1 MLTIIPEAWSL
12 DWFNGF
18 RLVRA
23 REGLY
28 VILAGETISI
38 QAMEEAG

>member
-1 MLTIIPEAWSL
+1 MTVIPVAWSL
-12 DWFNGF
+12 DWFHGF
-18 RLVRA
+18 SLVRA
-23 REGLY
+23 REGLC